1 MDKIEE
7 KQVELETTTTTAEPA
22 APTEEGETKAGVI
35 VWEYQ
40 NTNETRRRY
49 VMFEA
54 QPFVDMIR
62 AGVMTREDYSKVMW
76 AMDIAVESMC
86 KTFDMTPKDPQFDNV
101 VRDDLF
107 KKNEDLQQVKEVQ
120 NDTQE

>member
-7 KQVELETTTTTAEPA
+7 KQVELETTTTMAEPA
-22 APTEEGETKAGVI
+22 APEEEAKAGVV

-40 NTNETRRRY
+40 NTNEECRRY

-76 AMDIAVESMC
+76 AIDIAVDSMC

-101 VRDDLF
+101 VRDDFL

-120 NDTQE
+120 NNTQE